1 MLREAAT
8 GGDDENMND
17 EKPPAERT
25 DLLVSQL
32 IDGQLSG
39 EETAE
44 LNALVQS
51 DAGHLERAVDQL
63 LLDSLL
69 TEELGTESL
78 TALVD
83 LVAAPATRRC
93 GNSAGAGTEPAYVV
107 RRHFTSSLETGRLVR
122 RGCGRARRRVPD
134 RPLAE
139 QCPGQSH
146 VTGACGDRNAP

>member
-8 GGDDENMND
+8 GGDDEDMNE
-17 EKPPAERT
+17 EKPPAART

-32 IDGQLSG
+32 IDGQLSA

-69 TEELGTESL
+69 TEEIGNESL

-83 LVAAPATRRC
+83 LVAIPVAADD
-93 GNSAGAGTEPAYVV
+93 AGTRPEPVPSRRTWFAGIHVV
-107 RRHFTSSLETGRLVR
+107 SGNRPAGSSRRRSCSSL
-122 RGCGRARRRVPD
+122 C
-134 RPLAE
+134 
-139 QCPGQSH
+139 S
-146 VTGACGDRNAP
+146 